1 MVEFGRDYLLTAWWI
16 AAAPI
21 FATALAFSLLG
32 DARPHRSSLT
42 EILTNT
48 IVARGPLQSV
58 PATVDLLNSWSHPLK
73 ITSVKATP
81 VLVPISKSHGELWVR
96 RTHIDRTIVEIETD
110 AGISGV
116 GETRC
121 VWAAEIINNKFAPQ
135 LIGLPPLAR
144 GLMRSRCLTRGFDY
158 GFPEYQMERSAYA
171 AVDLAAWDIAGKY
184 ADLPLYE
191 MIGGLQ
197 RDKAPFVAYGYPANP
212 ELCGT
217 TRGVP
222 SRLADWAAEAVEL
235 TGATYFEFKIG
246 RCNDL
251 QCDIDTVHA
260 VREALGH
267 KTEIGVDV
275 NMAYSSEAAT
285 YFLDRTRSAGIS
297 NVEEPVASLSE
308 MDRLR
313 ADYGIPISS
322 HCTNLD
328 AIKPYPNIDAVIP
341 DISLLGG
348 IDSTLELLAAARA
361 LGKRCWLRS
370 MWELGVAFAAM
381 CHLGIS
387 RPELSRPA
395 QSLAGFAED
404 DLIDGQPW
412 RVRDGGVRPPDRP
425 GLGVELNH
433 RALAKYKVA

>member
-1 MVEFGRDYLLTAWWI
+1 MYRQVG
-16 AAAPI
+16 
-21 FATALAFSLLG
+21 
-32 DARPHRSSLT
+32 
-42 EILTNT
+42 N
-48 IVARGPLQSV
+48 
-58 PATVDLLNSWSHPLK
+58 LLNSWSHALK

-81 VLVPISKSHGELWVR
+81 VLVPISKSHGDLWLR

-110 AGISGV
+110 VGISGV

-121 VWAAEIINNKFAPQ
+121 VWAANIINNKFAPR
-135 LIGLPPLAR
+135 LMGLPPLAR
-144 GLMRSRCLTRGFDY
+144 GLMRSRCLNGGLDY

-171 AVDLAAWDIAGKY
+171 AVDLAAWDVAGKY

-212 ELCGT
+212 ELCAT
-217 TRGVP
+217 TREVP
-222 SRLADWAAEAVEL
+222 RRLADWAAEAVGL

-267 KTEIGVDV
+267 KIEIGVDV
-275 NMAYSSEAAT
+275 NMTYSSEAAS
-285 YFLDRTRSAGIS
+285 YFLDKIRPAAIS

-308 MDRLR
+308 MNRLR

-322 HCTNLD
+322 HCINLD
-328 AIKPYPNIDAVIP
+328 AIKPYPNIDAIVP

-370 MWELGVAFAAM
+370 MWELGIAFAAM

-387 RPELSRPA
+387 RQELSRPA

-404 DLIDGQPW
+404 DLIQGQPW
-412 RVRDGGVRPPDRP
+412 RVQDGGFRPPDRP
-425 GLGVELNH
+425 GLGVELNR